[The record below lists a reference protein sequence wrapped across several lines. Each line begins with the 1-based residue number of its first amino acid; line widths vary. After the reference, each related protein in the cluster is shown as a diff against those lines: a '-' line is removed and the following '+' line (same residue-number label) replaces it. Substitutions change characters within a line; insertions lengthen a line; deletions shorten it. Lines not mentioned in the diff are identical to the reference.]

1 MEHANFHVVYV
12 DKRASQNLD
21 GRYLTRFAPES
32 VQERQLERSQDVRQD
47 CFEILDAEDGI
58 VRHNLRMLLFSFQG
72 GNDPFLLLH

>member
-12 DKRASQNLD
+12 DKRASPNLD
-21 GRYLTRFAPES
+21 GRYLSRFAPES
-32 VQERQLERSQDVRQD
+32 AQERQLENPQDAQLN

-72 GNDPFLLLH
+72 GNDPVLVLS